1 MPTHT
6 VESIGVAS
14 LARILALM
22 GLLWGLIVA
31 VTWLAIGLFGGPAPG
46 GAELLAPVLLGVVY
60 GAVGGA
66 VTAILYNAAAS
77 LIGGIVLDLG

>member
-1 MPTHT
+1 MPTQT

-22 GLLWGLIVA
+22 GLLWGGILS
-31 VTWLAIGLFGGPAPG
+31 VTWLAAGLLGSAAPG
-46 GAELLAPVLLGVVY
+46 LSELLVLVLLGVVY
-60 GAVGGA
+60 GAIGGV

-77 LIGGIVLDLG
+77 LIGGLELTLE